1 MIYFGEFSG
10 CYKPTPLK
18 MNLVLE
24 IRMAPK
30 EVGKFVL
37 QSIFTL
43 SCSFFYSVSAPL
55 NSANPYFGVSCPP
68 SDSVQNLDRYFL
80 VPKVCL

>member
-24 IRMAPK
+24 IRLVPK
-30 EVGKFVL
+30 EMGKFLL
-37 QSIFTL
+37 QSVFAFPRR
-43 SCSFFYSVSAPL
+43 FFYSVSAPL
-55 NSANPYFGVSCPP
+55 YSAYSYFRVSSPPGDGVE
-68 SDSVQNLDRYFL
+68 NLDRYFFIS
-80 VPKVCL
+80 